1 MNDDIDPRPPSIA
14 TRVSVLLMALVVGG
28 FVAIAI
34 VLVFAT
40 VFQPYKEMMPV
51 AFICAAILGSVC
63 GLGLRRS
70 MLGTRVAK
78 QDYKS
83 N

>member
-1 MNDDIDPRPPSIA
+1 MNDGIDPQPPSIGKRISA
-14 TRVSVLLMALVVGG
+14 LLMALVVGG
-28 FVAIAI
+28 FVAIVT
-34 VLVFAT
+34 VLFFAN